1 MNRLA
6 INEYPQGMEII
17 ISARRSPF
25 LSIFLIA
32 WMLAWTYGELEIIN
46 RLIEYEGDSPD
57 AFIVFWA
64 CGWTSSGF
72 LAAFIWLW
80 NMKGEEL
87 IRVSNDELLRYRN
100 YALFARSQAYRT
112 ELISNLR
119 LTELTPNSV
128 EMSGGMEFW
137 GLAGGAISFDY
148 GWGIQKLGLGLG
160 KSQASEVITAINGVI
175 EHKLSESERS

>member
-6 INEYPQGMEII
+6 INEYPQGVEIV

-25 LSIFLIA
+25 LNVFLIA

-46 RLIEYEGDSPD
+46 RLIEHKGNSPD

-64 CGWTSSGF
+64 CGWTLSGF
-72 LAAFIWLW
+72 LAAFIWVW

-87 IRVSNDELLRYRN
+87 IRVSDDELLRYRN
-100 YALFARSQAYRT
+100 YALFARSRTYRT

-119 LTELTPNSV
+119 LTELNPASV

-148 GWGIQKLGLGLG
+148 GSGVQKFGLGIG
-160 KSQASEVITAINGVI
+160 ESQASEIIMAIN
-175 EHKLSESERS
+175 SRFDFNQA

>member
-1 MNRLA
+1 MNRLT
-6 INEYPQGMEII
+6 INEYPQGVEII

-25 LSIFLIA
+25 LNIFLIA

-64 CGWTSSGF
+64 CGWTLSGF

-80 NMKGEEL
+80 NMKGEEI
-87 IRVSNDELLRYRN
+87 IRVSGDGLLRYRN
-100 YALFARSQAYRT
+100 YALFARLQTYRT
-112 ELISNLR
+112 ESISNLR
-119 LTELTPNSV
+119 LTALTPNSV

-148 GWGIQKLGLGLG
+148 DSGIQKLGLGIG
-160 KSQASEVITAINGVI
+160 ESQASEVITAINSVLG
-175 EHKLSESERS
+175 HRLFESERS